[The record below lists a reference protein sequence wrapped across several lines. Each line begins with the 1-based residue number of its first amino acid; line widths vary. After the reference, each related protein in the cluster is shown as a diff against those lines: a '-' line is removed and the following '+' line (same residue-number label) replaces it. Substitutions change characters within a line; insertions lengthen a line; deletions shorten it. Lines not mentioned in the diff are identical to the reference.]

1 MAHSPVRQSVLK
13 RGLKERSDARGCSP
27 SDDARGGA
35 VGRRQPSLDKKV
47 PLGEFQGQLK
57 TTCAD
62 KEAAFRAAILAQ
74 DKADGMSDKDAQA
87 DADDQVSEYVDK
99 IIGEYEEYNKPGT

>member
-1 MAHSPVRQSVLK
+1 MLVVAPLLMMLAAAPSA
-13 RGLKERSDARGCSP
+13 DAIGAARKAFAGCLS
-27 SDDARGGA
+27 AQ
-35 VGRRQPSLDKKV
+35 VQPSLDKKV

-74 DKADGMSDKDAQA
+74 DKADGMSDKDA
-87 DADDQVSEYVDK
+87 
-99 IIGEYEEYNKPGT
+99 

>member
-1 MAHSPVRQSVLK
+1 M
-13 RGLKERSDARGCSP
+13 
-27 SDDARGGA
+27 
-35 VGRRQPSLDKKV
+35 
-47 PLGEFQGQLK
+47 PLGAFQGPLK

>member
-1 MAHSPVRQSVLK
+1 MLVVAPLVMMLAAAPSA
-13 RGLKERSDARGCSP
+13 DAIGAARKAFAGCLS
-27 SDDARGGA
+27 AQ
-35 VGRRQPSLDKKV
+35 VQPSLDKKV

-87 DADDQVSEYVDK
+87 DADDQASEYVDK